1 MNNYQAYKQW
11 LNIWGL
17 TDSGRMA
24 IGYQETPFG
33 INIILQN
40 NTVIPYPY
48 NYDESFHYNLLQ
60 TKK

>member
-1 MNNYQAYKQW
+1 MNSYQAYQQW

-33 INIILQN
+33 INIILRN
-40 NTVIPYPY
+40 NTIIPYPY
-48 NYDESFHYNLLQ
+48 NYDKHLYHNLLI
-60 TKK
+60 